1 VYYFNSAYV
10 AKCYL
15 NEADSELVRD
25 MVRTP
30 VPLYTSA
37 LCIPEVTC
45 AIHRHY
51 REGQLNRR
59 QAREISGAFRSH
71 VELGTWT
78 LVPLSELLLWE
89 VHEALR
95 ELRSTV
101 FIRAGDATHLVS
113 ARSAG
118 FTQVWTSDRLML
130 DAARHFHLVG
140 RSV

>member
-1 VYYFNSAYV
+1 MYYFDSAYV

-15 NEADSELVRD
+15 NDADSEFVRD

-30 VPLYTSA
+30 VPLFTSA

-45 AIHRHY
+45 AIHRRY
-51 REGQLNRR
+51 REGQLTRR
-59 QAREISGAFRSH
+59 QARELSATFRSH

-78 LVPLSELLLWE
+78 LVPLSEPLLWE
-89 VHEALR
+89 VREALM
-95 ELRSTV
+95 ELKTV
-101 FIRAGDATHLVS
+101 FVRAGDATHLVS

-118 FTQVWTSDRLML
+118 FTRIWTNDRHML